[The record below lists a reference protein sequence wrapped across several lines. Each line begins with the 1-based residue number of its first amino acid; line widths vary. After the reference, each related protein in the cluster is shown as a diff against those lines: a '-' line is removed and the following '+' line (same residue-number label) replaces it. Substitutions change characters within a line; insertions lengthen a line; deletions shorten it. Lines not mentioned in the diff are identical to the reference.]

1 MDIKFNHIESLCASE
16 PKLSNSTEA
25 HKNPIFA
32 SSTFKFESIEEG
44 IEIFQSQP
52 GKHVYTRY
60 GNPGTES
67 VAQKIADLE
76 TFDTQTKGYGLLT
89 SSGMA
94 ALYVALTAVTET
106 GNLLITQGNLYG
118 GTTELLHKI
127 ITKHGIQVQILDLS
141 DEFALETALKS
152 REDINKTILI
162 ETPANPT
169 LQCLN
174 LKSICKLAK
183 TYHAKIVVDNT
194 FATPILQR
202 PFNFGADAVIHS
214 TTKYIHGHGL
224 STGGVVICAEEDLF
238 KKAWEIMKLVGCNSN
253 PYDAWLINTGMKTL
267 SLRMTHQ
274 SNNALYIAQK
284 LQSHPKIPKVNYPG
298 LKSHETHAIATEQ
311 MNLYGAMLSF
321 SVGSTLDDAMSFCN
335 RLQYCSLAPS
345 LGETDTMVLHP
356 ASMSH
361 LRVPAEIRN
370 QYGITDN
377 LIRLSVGLEHPD
389 DILADIEQAIAIL

>member
-1 MDIKFNHIESLCASE
+1 MDVKFNHIESLCASE

-25 HKNPIFA
+25 HQNPIFA

-44 IEIFQSQP
+44 MEIFQSQP

-60 GNPGTES
+60 GNPGIES

-76 TFDTQTKGYGLLT
+76 SFGTNYNAYGLLT

-94 ALYVALTAVTET
+94 ALYVALTSITES

-127 ITKHGIQVQILDLS
+127 ITKHGIQVLILDLA
-141 DEFALETALKS
+141 DEFALETALKTNEGLS
-152 REDINKTILI
+152 KTILV
-162 ETPANPT
+162 ETPSNPT
-169 LQCLN
+169 LQCIH

-183 TYHAKIVVDNT
+183 KYDTKIVVDNT

-202 PFNFGADAVIHS
+202 PLNFGADVVIHS

-224 STGGVVICAEEDLF
+224 STGGVVVCAEEKLH

-267 SLRMTHQ
+267 SLRINQQ
-274 SNNALYIAQK
+274 SNNAHFLAQK
-284 LQSHPKIPKVNYPG
+284 LQNHSKITKVNYPG
-298 LKSHETHAIATEQ
+298 LESHATHNIAKEQ
-311 MNLYGAMLSF
+311 MHLFGAMLSF
-321 SVGSTLDDAMSFCN
+321 SVGSTLEDAKLFCN
-335 RLQYCSLAPS
+335 RLHHCSLAPS

-361 LRVPAEIRN
+361 LKVPSEIRK

-377 LIRLSVGLEHPD
+377 LIRLSVGLEHPE
-389 DILADIEQAIAIL
+389 DILADIEQSIAVI